1 MRSEC
6 CSSSSV
12 IETIKAGHREQLS
25 SLATFSSMR
34 THRRTLDKF
43 LDIFHT
49 RNMVK
54 RPGLGK
60 RKRVTL
66 PPVEASEEPEQP
78 EQPDELPAT
87 QASASDPGDTATQA
101 TQSDN
106 TDDLEEATQDS
117 QSQGRFKKKRLVRMT
132 DGQEDEMA
140 EWLKNHP
147 EMYNKAKKE
156 YRDTNRKE
164 AAWATQARAMGLEG
178 ELD

>member
-1 MRSEC
+1 
-6 CSSSSV
+6 
-12 IETIKAGHREQLS
+12 
-25 SLATFSSMR
+25 
-34 THRRTLDKF
+34 
-43 LDIFHT
+43 
-49 RNMVK
+49 MVK

-87 QASASDPGDTATQA
+87 QASSSDPGDTATLA
-101 TQSDN
+101 TQPED

-117 QSQGRFKKKRLVRMT
+117 QSQGRFKKKRLVIMT

-156 YRDTNRKE
+156 YRDTDRKE
-164 AAWATQARAMGLEG
+164 AAWATQARDMGLEG

>member
-1 MRSEC
+1 
-6 CSSSSV
+6 
-12 IETIKAGHREQLS
+12 
-25 SLATFSSMR
+25 
-34 THRRTLDKF
+34 
-43 LDIFHT
+43 
-49 RNMVK
+49 MVK

-87 QASASDPGDTATQA
+87 QASSSDPGDTATLA
-101 TQSDN
+101 TQPED

-156 YRDTNRKE
+156 YRDTDRKE
-164 AAWATQARAMGLEG
+164 AAWAT
-178 ELD
+178 

>member
-1 MRSEC
+1 
-6 CSSSSV
+6 
-12 IETIKAGHREQLS
+12 
-25 SLATFSSMR
+25 MR

-54 RPGLGK
+54 RPELGK

-78 EQPDELPAT
+78 DELPAT
-87 QASASDPGDTATQA
+87 QASSSDPGDTATLA
-101 TQSDN
+101 TQPED

-147 EMYNKAKKE
+147 EMYNKAKE
-156 YRDTNRKE
+156 YRDTDRKE

>member
-1 MRSEC
+1 
-6 CSSSSV
+6 
-12 IETIKAGHREQLS
+12 
-25 SLATFSSMR
+25 MR

-101 TQSDN
+101 TQPED
-106 TDDLEEATQDS
+106 TDDLEEATKDS

-140 EWLKNHP
+140 QEPSGNVQQGQEGVQGHGQEGGCLGHP
-147 EMYNKAKKE
+147 GQGHGPG
-156 YRDTNRKE
+156 R
-164 AAWATQARAMGLEG
+164 
-178 ELD
+178 

>member
-1 MRSEC
+1 
-6 CSSSSV
+6 
-12 IETIKAGHREQLS
+12 
-25 SLATFSSMR
+25 MR

-66 PPVEASEEPEQP
+66 PPVEASEEPEPP

-87 QASASDPGDTATQA
+87 QASSSDPGDTATLA
-101 TQSDN
+101 TQPED

-156 YRDTNRKE
+156 YRDTDRKE

>member
-1 MRSEC
+1 
-6 CSSSSV
+6 
-12 IETIKAGHREQLS
+12 
-25 SLATFSSMR
+25 
-34 THRRTLDKF
+34 
-43 LDIFHT
+43 
-49 RNMVK
+49 MVK

-66 PPVEASEEPEQP
+66 PPVEASGEPEQP
-78 EQPDELPAT
+78 EQPDELSCHSSFIIRPRGYSHSGT
-87 QASASDPGDTATQA
+87 QPED
-101 TQSDN
+101 

-140 EWLKNHP
+140 EWLKNHS

-156 YRDTNRKE
+156 YRDTDRKE
-164 AAWATQARAMGLEG
+164 AAWATQARVMGMEG

>member
-1 MRSEC
+1 
-6 CSSSSV
+6 
-12 IETIKAGHREQLS
+12 
-25 SLATFSSMR
+25 MR

-87 QASASDPGDTATQA
+87 QASASGSGDTATQA
-101 TQSDN
+101 TQPDN
-106 TDDLEEATQDS
+106 TDDLEEATEDS
-117 QSQGRFKKKRLVRMT
+117 QTQGRFKKKRLVRMT
-132 DGQEDEMA
+132 DGQEDEM
-140 EWLKNHP
+140 EGGCLGHP
-147 EMYNKAKKE
+147 GQGHGHG
-156 YRDTNRKE
+156 R
-164 AAWATQARAMGLEG
+164 
-178 ELD
+178 

>member
-1 MRSEC
+1 
-6 CSSSSV
+6 
-12 IETIKAGHREQLS
+12 
-25 SLATFSSMR
+25 
-34 THRRTLDKF
+34 
-43 LDIFHT
+43 
-49 RNMVK
+49 MVK

-87 QASASDPGDTATQA
+87 QASASEPGDTATQA
-101 TQSDN
+101 TQPDD

-147 EMYNKAKKE
+147 KV
-156 YRDTNRKE
+156 YRDTDRKE
-164 AAWATQARAMGLEG
+164 AAWATQARAMGMEG